1 MSDLKIE
8 YKDSKSNNIIEEKNI
23 DKVKTKFPKIL
34 IYVSVFI
41 FLFAI
46 GSTGPSILLVIY
58 MRNFVGLSSKTVT
71 TIIHVSGTIGIFNIV
86 SFYLDE
92 FKILFIV

>member
-1 MSDLKIE
+1 MSDLTIE
-8 YKDSKSNNIIEEKNI
+8 YKDLKSNNIIEENNI
-23 DKVKTKFPKIL
+23 DKIKTKFPKIL

-41 FLFAI
+41 FLFTI
-46 GSTGPSILLVIY
+46 GSTGPTILLVIY

-86 SFYLDE
+86 SFYLNK
-92 FKILFIV
+92 FKILF